1 MEFLERVVVKRSQ
14 ARHPEVFRA
23 ASPTEHVHPIAP
35 PFLAVHGSNDGLIP
49 VGQARGFV
57 DRMRSVS
64 EMLGSVVRPG
74 QPIRPPRISEIIQE
88 LGTAPATLPSSA
100 GPASEWWGSWRS
112 VVRCHSASKSLAAKT
127 THVATVSSVPK
138 HPEMLCAFGQS
149 PACTAWARA
158 SSSGLRAPISA
169 NHLGTVAARSRVC
182 TWFASHV
189 TIGAQRSR

>member
-1 MEFLERVVVKRSQ
+1 VHEGDHHRLQFRRRRQTPSCDTSAVSQRIRALEQR
-14 ARHPEVFRA
+14 
-23 ASPTEHVHPIAP
+23 
-35 PFLAVHGSNDGLIP
+35 
-49 VGQARGFV
+49 VGQV
-57 DRMRSVS
+57 LV
-64 EMLGSVVRPG
+64 LGSVVRPG
-74 QPIRPPRISEIIQE
+74 QPIGPPRISEIIQE

-158 SSSGLRAPISA
+158 STQWAASPHLRQPLRYRGRSPAGMYVVRESCNHRRTAQSISLCRGI
-169 NHLGTVAARSRVC
+169 NVWRVAR
-182 TWFASHV
+182 
-189 TIGAQRSR
+189 